1 MQRKK
6 KKKTNKLLPVLSHE
20 ERYFLG
26 FDINYWYY
34 QNCLLESEY
43 VLGSISGTCEAS
55 VMQELTNAHLKF
67 FQCGG
72 KTTTTKQSK
81 KVNPFNQ
88 SQGLILEIVK
98 SDWLLLCEK
107 YNFKTKESQI
117 DQSRS
122 LLMDPKLQCFQVW
135 T

>member
-1 MQRKK
+1 
-6 KKKTNKLLPVLSHE
+6 
-20 ERYFLG
+20 
-26 FDINYWYY
+26 
-34 QNCLLESEY
+34 
-43 VLGSISGTCEAS
+43 
-55 VMQELTNAHLKF
+55 MQELTNAHLKF

-72 KTTTTKQSK
+72 KTTTKQSK

-98 SDWLLLCEK
+98 GDWLLLCEK

-122 LLMDPKLQCFQVW
+122 ILMDPKLQWFQVW